1 MAAQRSIDQLVEH
14 GVFEQTADDRLTLTQ
29 PFIEAVERHRDRL
42 EAADADEIET
52 AIKRVTLD
60 EETAVRLCEN
70 TAYDPDVLSR
80 VIALREVDESA
91 TLGQTLLL
99 AVVTDQLA
107 TGVPPD
113 EGAPE
118 GFVPVTG
125 SGLTTLVSTCERCLV
140 YVWREECEPCE
151 TVSKALTELVTGG
164 GGTAAVPLAVYG
176 PDDVSVL
183 RRNYDVVGAPT
194 VFSTVDGVVDTA
206 ITGPASKSK
215 LTAELGAFGES

>member
-1 MAAQRSIDQLVEH
+1 MAAQRSIDQLIEH
-14 GVFEQTADDRLTLTQ
+14 GVFEQTADDRLTVSQ
-29 PFIEAVERHRDRL
+29 SFIEAVERHRDRL
-42 EAADADEIET
+42 ETADVDEIET
-52 AIKRVTLD
+52 AVAKVTID
-60 EETAVRLCEN
+60 AETAVRLCEN
-70 TAYDPDVLSR
+70 AAYDPDVLSR
-80 VIALREVDESA
+80 VIALREIDEST

-99 AVVTDQLA
+99 AVVTDQLV

-118 GFVPVTG
+118 GFVPV
-125 SGLTTLVSTCERCLV
+125 SGAGLKTLVSTCERCLV

-151 TVSKALTELVTGG
+151 TVSEALSELVAGG

-183 RRNYDVVGAPT
+183 RRNFDVVGAPT
-194 VFSTVDGVVDTA
+194 VFSTVDGCVDTA

-215 LTAELGAFGES
+215 LTAELEAFGES